1 MRSLTVGLVC
11 GLACGASLMPPRLA
25 RAADG
30 WTAPPAPAGTAA
42 DLLRAG
48 DAALNAGDRGAAQAA
63 FDRVVR
69 EFPASPEANE
79 ARRALQ
85 ALALPAV
92 MPGGA
97 ALPAAPPTAAPPAVP
112 GADMAYPQRPPN
124 RDIVIRNE
132 PYSLRTSER
141 LRLTAWEK
149 LDFGVTSFIY
159 GASLGVSLGI
169 AEHANDVGPVV
180 LGAVGYTAAS
190 VAFLAAANPD
200 RGDLPLALGIVSY
213 VPMTTLLVSAA
224 AYPHGSSRSQAAAT
238 AISSVLSVPIAVVAA
253 RNLEL
258 DPGDTQLV
266 RDAGFWGLVLSVT
279 GTLALGTHHYSGGDV
294 YGDTSPSTRSVATAG
309 LVGLYGGLGLGL
321 LAATHT
327 EVSLERVRVTT
338 WGGYGGAVL
347 GALIGAS
354 DGNGERG
361 LWGGITIGSLVGLG
375 VTLLATS
382 GMDGIPP
389 ESTPVAAATSSW
401 APVVT
406 ASANPTGRHV
416 PLFGVGGNLF

>member
-1 MRSLTVGLVC
+1 MRRFRTGLVWVSLC
-11 GLACGASLMPPRLA
+11 STPLAWPGVAT
-25 RAADG
+25 AADG
-30 WTAPPAPAGTAA
+30 WNAPVAATATE
-42 DLLRAG
+42 LLRAG
-48 DAALNAGDRGAAQAA
+48 DAALDAGDRSAAQAA
-63 FDRVVR
+63 FQRLAT
-69 EFPASPEANE
+69 EFPASAQAIE

-85 ALALPAV
+85 ALALPAA
-92 MPGGA
+92 MPA
-97 ALPAAPPTAAPPAVP
+97 VPPPPVAAPPA
-112 GADMAYPQRPPN
+112 AYTLHPPN

-169 AEHANDVGPVV
+169 AAHSNDAGPVV
-180 LGAVGYTAAS
+180 LGALGYTVGS
-190 VAFLAAANPD
+190 VIFLAAANPD

-224 AYPHGSSRSQAAAT
+224 AYPHASAKSQAIAT
-238 AISSVLSVPIAVVAA
+238 TVSSVLAIPIAVVAA
-253 RNLEL
+253 RNLDL

-266 RDAGFWGLVLSVT
+266 RDTAFWGLVLSVT
-279 GTLALGTHHYSGGDV
+279 GTMALGSHRYSGGDI
-294 YGDTSPSTRSVATAG
+294 YGDTTPSSRTVATAG
-309 LVGLYGGLGLGL
+309 LIGLYGGLGLGL
-321 LAATHT
+321 LAAEHS

-354 DGNGERG
+354 GHDGDRG

-375 VTLLATS
+375 ITMLATS
-382 GMDGIPP
+382 GMDGIPA
-389 ESTPVAAATSSW
+389 EGAPVASAQASW

-406 ASANPTGRHV
+406 ASASPTGPRV
-416 PLFGVGGNLF
+416 PVFGIGGNLF

>member
-1 MRSLTVGLVC
+1 MKWLTKVVVC
-11 GLACGASLMPPRLA
+11 GMACSASLVQPRPA
-25 RAADG
+25 WAADT
-30 WTAPPAPAGTAA
+30 WSAPPAAATTAA
-42 DLLRAG
+42 ELLRAG
-48 DAALNAGDRGAAQAA
+48 DAALDAGDRGAAQAA

-69 EFPASPEANE
+69 EFPASPEAAA

-85 ALALPAV
+85 ALALPAA
-92 MPGGA
+92 MPAG
-97 ALPAAPPTAAPPAVP
+97 ALPRPALPPDPA
-112 GADMAYPQRPPN
+112 YTLRPPN
-124 RDIVIRNE
+124 RDIVIRDE

-159 GASLGVSLGI
+159 GASLGLGI
-169 AEHANDVGPVV
+169 AAESNDVAPVV
-180 LGAVGYTAAS
+180 LCALGYTVGS
-190 VAFLAAANPD
+190 VIFLATANPD

-224 AYPHGSSRSQAAAT
+224 AYPHASSKSRTVAT
-238 AISSVLSVPIAVVAA
+238 TISSVLAVPIAVVAA
-253 RNLEL
+253 RNLQL

-266 RDAGFWGLVLSVT
+266 RDAGFWGLVLSLT
-279 GTLALGTHHYSGGDV
+279 TTLALDSPHENNYGGEI
-294 YGDTSPSTRSVATAG
+294 GPSTRTTALAG
-309 LVGLYGGLGLGL
+309 LAGLYGGLGLGL
-321 LAATHT
+321 LAATHS

-354 DGNGERG
+354 DHGGDRG
-361 LWGGITIGSLVGLG
+361 VWGGITIGSVVGLAITM
-375 VTLLATS
+375 VATS

-389 ESTPVAAATSSW
+389 EAPPVAAAPATW
-401 APVVT
+401 GPVVT
-406 ASANPTGRHV
+406 ASASPTGAHV

>member
-1 MRSLTVGLVC
+1 MLCGLVC
-11 GLACGASLMPPRLA
+11 AASLAQPRVA
-25 RAADG
+25 QAADA
-30 WTAPPAPAGTAA
+30 WAAAPAPAATAA
-42 DLLRAG
+42 ELMRAG
-48 DAALNAGDRGAAQAA
+48 DAALDAGDRGAAQAA

-69 EFPASPEANE
+69 EFPGSPAAAQ

-85 ALALPAV
+85 ALALPAA
-92 MPGGA
+92 MPPS
-97 ALPAAPPTAAPPAVP
+97 ALAPPAAPSAPAPAA
-112 GADMAYPQRPPN
+112 YTLRPPN

-169 AEHANDVGPVV
+169 AAHSNSVGPVV
-180 LGAVGYTAAS
+180 LGALGYTVGS
-190 VAFLAAANPD
+190 VAFLATANPD

-224 AYPHGSSRSQAAAT
+224 AYPHASSKSQAVAT
-238 AISSVLSVPIAVVAA
+238 TISSVLAVPIAVVAA

-266 RDAGFWGLVLSVT
+266 RDAGFWGLLLSVT
-279 GTLALGTHHYSGGDV
+279 GTLAIGTHHYSGGDV
-294 YGDTSPSTRSVATAG
+294 YGDSSPSTRTVAAAG
-309 LVGLYGGLGLGL
+309 LAGLYGGLGLGL
-321 LAATHT
+321 LAARHT

-338 WGGYGGAVL
+338 WGGYGGALL

-354 DGNGERG
+354 DNGGTRG
-361 LWGGITIGSLVGLG
+361 VWGGITIGSLVGLG

-389 ESTPVAAATSSW
+389 ETTPVASAPASW
-401 APVVT
+401 APLVT
-406 ASANPTGRHV
+406 ASASATGPHV
-416 PLFGVGGNLF
+416 PLFGVGGNL